1 VPKDKRH
8 PRGALAR
15 SNGGDPENRSGKTA
29 DTIINHD
36 PHYNP
41 PKEPLNII
49 HQDDHILVLSKP
61 AGLLSVPG
69 RHPDNKD
76 SLQSRVI
83 EEFPTA
89 LLVHRLDMATSGLMI
104 MALNKP
110 AQSHLSRQFQQR
122 KTQKT
127 YIAKVWGHVEGD
139 SGTIDLPIRCDWPN
153 RPLQMVCYEHGK
165 PSQTQWEVIERA
177 AAHTTLKLSPI
188 TGRTHQLRIHL
199 KSIGHPI
206 LGDEFYAQGEAFTAS
221 ERLCLHAERLVVE
234 HPVEGGQVEFIHP
247 ANIE

>member
-1 VPKDKRH
+1 MTRCGSKIVPKTLT
-8 PRGALAR
+8 P
-15 SNGGDPENRSGKTA
+15 
-29 DTIINHD
+29 IINHD
-36 PHYNP
+36 PNYNP
-41 PKEPLNII
+41 PKGPLNII
-49 HQDDHILVLSKP
+49 HQDDDILVLSKP

-83 EEFPTA
+83 EEFAGA

-122 KTQKT
+122 KVQKT
-127 YIAKVWGHVEGD
+127 YIAKIWGDIEGD

-153 RPLQMVCYEHGK
+153 RPLQMVCYEQGK
-165 PSQTQWEVIERA
+165 PSQTNWEVLERA
-177 AAHTTLKLSPI
+177 GNQTTLKLTPI

-206 LGDEFYAQGEAFTAS
+206 LGDEFYAEGAAFEAS
-221 ERLCLHAERLVVE
+221 ERLCLHAERLVVA
-234 HPVEGGQVEFIHP
+234 HPVDGREMEFFDGITQ
-247 ANIE
+247 ALV